1 MPEMLTAKDM
11 QELLKVD
18 RSTIYRMAE
27 AGRLPAIKV
36 GKQWRF
42 PEDQVA
48 LWFKTQ
54 AVALAPPPRSVM
66 ALPQGEL
73 ASLLP
78 LECVQLIQD
87 AFAEVL
93 GVTLIVTDM
102 EGRPIT
108 EASNPGP
115 IYHLFAQSGNHH
127 QICQEKWKELGQ
139 IPAMEPRFLPGMG
152 DSLCAR
158 ALVRL
163 GNELKAMV
171 IVCGILPPDWKPISD
186 KTPQLA
192 HLLGVSLDT
201 LQDALLTAPVLSPD
215 EQKRALAVIQR
226 IADIMAHIGNERM
239 MLLARLSNIAELSTV
254 E

>member
-11 QELLKVD
+11 QELLQVD

-42 PEDQVA
+42 PAESVESWLRSQRGGALISPQPNVA
-48 LWFKTQ
+48 GND
-54 AVALAPPPRSVM
+54 M
-66 ALPQGEL
+66 

-78 LECVQLIQD
+78 LDCIQLIQD

-93 GVTLIVTDM
+93 GVTLIVSDM

-115 IYHLFAQSGNHH
+115 IYRLFAQNGNHYPV
-127 QICQEKWKELGQ
+127 CQEKWKELGQ
-139 IPAMEPRFLPGMG
+139 VPAMEPRFLPTMG
-152 DSLCAR
+152 DLLCAR

-171 IVCGILPPDWKPISD
+171 IVFGVAPPDWQPISD
-186 KTPQLA
+186 QTPQLA
-192 HLLGVSLDT
+192 QLLGVSLDT
-201 LQDALLTAPVLSPD
+201 LRDALLTAPALSPD
-215 EQKRALAVIQR
+215 EQKKVLAVIQR